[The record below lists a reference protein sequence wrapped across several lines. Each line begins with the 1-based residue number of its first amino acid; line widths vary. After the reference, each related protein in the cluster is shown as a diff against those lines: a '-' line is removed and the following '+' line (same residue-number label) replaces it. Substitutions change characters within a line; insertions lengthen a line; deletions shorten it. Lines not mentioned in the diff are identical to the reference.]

1 VISLQAKLVNE
12 TQERKR
18 RLVRCIQDLLVNV
31 RTLAPQGYDNA
42 SYRTYTQRITQN
54 FEVFSEEGEGAELE
68 TPP

>member
-1 VISLQAKLVNE
+1 M
-12 TQERKR
+12 
-18 RLVRCIQDLLVNV
+18 NV